1 MGRMKAI
8 YLEFIED
15 PAIQELIE
23 LRERQG
29 FPHEPELPDPTWTE
43 YTDTQ
48 EGSIFD
54 PDTFIP
60 F

>member
-8 YLEFIED
+8 YLAFIED
-15 PAIQELIE
+15 PAVQELIE
-23 LRERQG
+23 LQEWRD
-29 FPHEPELPDPTWTE
+29 PPNEPELPDPTWTASAE
-43 YTDTQ
+43 PP
-48 EGSIFD
+48 EGSVFD